1 MDFQYLIGLVGM
13 AAFAIT
19 AVLAVAPRGIDIYSA
34 CVLGIVTA
42 IGGGT
47 IRDMV
52 LDAPVFCS
60 MDPNYIW
67 VALIASLV
75 TVYAYR
81 FARQESVYRLM
92 LYTDGLGVALFAIQ
106 GANKA
111 WGLGFGLPVGPVILG
126 VVTAVGGGIIRD
138 VLAGQPTLLMSQDI
152 YAFPVSIGCALYVL
166 LLYLV
171 PEHSTASGVICA
183 TLIFAMRAAVIR
195 WDLRLPDWVMV
206 QTKRS

>member
-1 MDFQYLIGLVGM
+1 M
-13 AAFAIT
+13 
-19 AVLAVAPRGIDIYSA
+19 
-34 CVLGIVTA
+34 TA

-52 LDAPVFCS
+52 LDAPVFWS

-92 LYTDGLGVALFAIQ
+92 LYTDGLGVALFANQ

-126 VVTAVGGGIIRD
+126 VVTAVGGGIIHD
-138 VLAGQPTLLMSQDI
+138 VLAGQPTLLMSRDI
-152 YAFPVSIGCALYVL
+152 YAFSVSVGCALYVL

-171 PEHSTASGVICA
+171 PEHSTVSGVVCA

-206 QTKRS
+206 QAKRS